1 MRISVFK
8 FRLFILIFFCLQ
20 TVIASDHH
28 IKNKPQN
35 SKFYKP
41 VQIDASK
48 LVQDDKVKNV
58 ILFIGDG
65 MGVSQIFAG
74 MTANQGSLNLEYLKY
89 IGFTKTQSYD
99 NYITDSGAAATAIAC
114 GVKTYN
120 GAIGLDPALRSV
132 PNLIELAELRGMST
146 GLIATSSITHATPA
160 SFIAH
165 QKSRH
170 MHEEIAS
177 DFLKTDID
185 VVIGGGRK
193 YFTDRTD
200 GKSLIPIIQKNGY
213 TVISDESE
221 LTTNITN
228 KFYALLSENALPV
241 AQKRINYLTRATKT
255 ALNIL
260 QKNDEGFFLMI
271 EGSQIDWGGHD
282 QDTDYIVAEMLDLD
296 KAIGIALEFAA
307 QDGQTLIVCTADHET
322 GGMAIESG
330 NVKEGEVEAG
340 YTSSSHTAEM
350 VPVFSIGPHAE
361 DFIGFYENN
370 ELFFKIKSLLQL

>member
-185 VVIGGGRK
+185 E
-193 YFTDRTD
+193 RTD
-200 GKSLIPIIQKNGY
+200 QILSYIDDKCPELVIIGTKKY
-213 TVISDESE
+213 T
-221 LTTNITN
+221 
-228 KFYALLSENALPV
+228 LSKYIIE
-241 AQKRINYLTRATKT
+241 KK
-255 ALNIL
+255 ALNR
-260 QKNDEGFFLMI
+260 I
-271 EGSQIDWGGHD
+271 ELLKMKLIDNG
-282 QDTDYIVAEMLDLD
+282 LD
-296 KAIGIALEFAA
+296 KQKVKTTFRTFTKKLSSDIIK
-307 QDGQTLIVCTADHET
+307 LIISFNILSNTTA
-322 GGMAIESG
+322 S
-330 NVKEGEVEAG
+330 
-340 YTSSSHTAEM
+340 
-350 VPVFSIGPHAE
+350 
-361 DFIGFYENN
+361 
-370 ELFFKIKSLLQL
+370 